1 MPQFGAVKKRILIL
15 GGGFSGAYTALHLER
30 RLAGVPDV
38 EIVLAA
44 KENFVL
50 FTPMLHEVAA
60 SDVAIT
66 DVVQPLR
73 KMLRRTRVLIV
84 EIESIDLNAKRVRV
98 LQRDL
103 AQAFDLT
110 YDQLVLA
117 LGTVPNFH
125 RHARYRRARP
135 DHEDSGRCH
144 PPSQSHA

>member
-1 MPQFGAVKKRILIL
+1 MSNAAIRRLEETGFDSRRW
-15 GGGFSGAYTALHLER
+15 FSGAYTALHLER

-66 DVVQPLR
+66 DVVQPFR
-73 KMLRRTRVLIV
+73 KMLHRTRVLIV
-84 EIESIDLNAKRVRV
+84 EIKSIDLDAKRVRLV
-98 LQRDL
+98 QRDL

-110 YDQLVLA
+110 YDHLVLA
-117 LGTVPNFH
+117 LGRFRTSTARLASKGVP
-125 RHARYRRARP
+125 
-135 DHEDSGRCH
+135 
-144 PPSQSHA
+144 